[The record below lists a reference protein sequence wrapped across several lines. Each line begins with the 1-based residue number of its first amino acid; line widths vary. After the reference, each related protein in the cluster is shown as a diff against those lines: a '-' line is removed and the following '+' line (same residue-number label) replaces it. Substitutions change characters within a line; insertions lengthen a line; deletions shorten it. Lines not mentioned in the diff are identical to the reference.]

1 MAECYNVKVDNFDK
15 SINIVSMNRLTIEI
29 DPEQHRQIKTLAT
42 FSGMTIKDFILSK
55 TLGQK
60 RGTEENPTDH
70 LMRSEKNA
78 ARLREAISTPASEHR
93 VFESIDDLKN
103 ALGI

>member
-1 MAECYNVKVDNFDK
+1 
-15 SINIVSMNRLTIEI
+15 
-29 DPEQHRQIKTLAT
+29 
-42 FSGMTIKDFILSK
+42 MTNKEFILSK
-55 TLGQK
+55 MLLQK
-60 RGTEENPTDH
+60 READENPTEH
-70 LMRSEKNA
+70 LMRSENNA